1 MPDNGV
7 QCCLNDAH
15 LSNLE
20 AELSFLRK
28 LIDDMKDDM
37 DEYSNKWMFDYNKI
51 IANQIVD
58 MTELVLKYDEEAPAS
73 SSVYHNISG
82 Q

>member
-1 MPDNGV
+1 M
-7 QCCLNDAH
+7 
-15 LSNLE
+15 SNLE
-20 AELSFLRK
+20 AELSYLRK

-73 SSVYHNISG
+73 SSAYHNISG